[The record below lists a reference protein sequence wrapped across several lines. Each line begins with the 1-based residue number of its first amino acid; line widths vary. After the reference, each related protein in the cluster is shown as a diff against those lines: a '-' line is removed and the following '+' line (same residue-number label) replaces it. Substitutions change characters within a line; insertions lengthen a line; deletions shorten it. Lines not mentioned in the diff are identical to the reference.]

1 MWEIKIQIKK
11 FRGFVKIFIRFF
23 IHKVSCE
30 VTKRSG
36 ALNSREELGDSTW
49 HPRRFKE
56 MPPFNILRR
65 FKKNQRVLFS

>member
-36 ALNSREELGDSTW
+36 ALNSREELGDFHVASTKVQ
-49 HPRRFKE
+49 RDATFQYFEEIQKE
-56 MPPFNILRR
+56 PEGSF
-65 FKKNQRVLFS
+65 